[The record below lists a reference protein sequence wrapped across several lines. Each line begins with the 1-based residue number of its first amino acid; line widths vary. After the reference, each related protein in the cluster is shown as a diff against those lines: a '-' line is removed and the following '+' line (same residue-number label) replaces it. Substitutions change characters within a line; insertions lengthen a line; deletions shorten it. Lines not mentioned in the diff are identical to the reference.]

1 MSNAFVVMMYEEN
14 LNVETGQ
21 LLINWKNFR
30 DLNGSQE
37 NIDIC
42 KEEIAKVMDDSKGY
56 TLNIRAKVEWNEI
69 KYKNIPVTK

>member
-1 MSNAFVVMMYEEN
+1 MSRAFVVMMYEEN

-21 LLINWKNFR
+21 LLIAWKNFR

-42 KEEIAKVMDDSKGY
+42 KEEIAKVLDDSMGY
-56 TLNIRAKVEWNEI
+56 NLNIRANVE
-69 KYKNIPVTK
+69 

>member
-1 MSNAFVVMMYEEN
+1 MSNTFVVMVYEEN

-21 LLINWKNFR
+21 LLIIWKNFR

-56 TLNIRAKVEWNEI
+56 TLNIRANVE
-69 KYKNIPVTK
+69 